1 MKLLPI
7 DFPDLSET
15 PLQRKLRAW
24 EREDEHQRRER
35 LRLWEEVRVKV
46 EQLPALMDEA
56 DGSLTQGYIDG
67 SGTLQRITQPVLV
80 GGFTS
85 ISTLPP
91 TERMHHAT
99 LPYNPAQE
107 PHWYHATWYHAQR
120 QNVLRLASHAE
131 PNRLGVCSPC
141 QAPQVLCGIQ

>member
-1 MKLLPI
+1 MTANMAYGQRPI
-7 DFPDLSET
+7 PMASFFSQCVQWTEGSDDLH
-15 PLQRKLRAW
+15 R
-24 EREDEHQRRER
+24 D
-35 LRLWEEVRVKV
+35 
-46 EQLPALMDEA
+46 
-56 DGSLTQGYIDG
+56 